1 MFRLIVIF
9 ALLVCVTSFSL
20 RAPIRKNVRL
30 YLSDSPDKATT
41 PKSAPA
47 TPKPSSSSSSKE
59 VTLAPIND
67 DSVKAAGAISGG
79 VIGFLLAGPLGGI
92 VLAAISNYV
101 AKKNDETGEAIRGFG
116 KTSLEVYNYLT
127 KLNSKYEVTDKVGTK
142 IGSQIESIEAE
153 NESVGN
159 IKTAITTTTTKL
171 SELDKEYDFV
181 GKGKQVAAAA
191 ATLSDS
197 AIEKLLELNN
207 KYDFVGSS
215 IDAAKKAVENAKD
228 TSTE

>member
-1 MFRLIVIF
+1 MF
-9 ALLVCVTSFSL
+9 LLLVLLSLVVCVTSFSL
-20 RAPIRKNVRL
+20 RAPIRKNIRL
-30 YLSDSPDKATT
+30 HLSDSTDEPAT

-47 TPKPSSSSSSKE
+47 TPKATSKE

-67 DSVKAAGAISGG
+67 DSIKAAGAISGG
-79 VIGFLLAGPLGGI
+79 VIGFLLAGPLGG
-92 VLAAISNYV
+92 VLLAAISNYV

-127 KLNSKYEVTDKVGTK
+127 KLNSKYEVSDKL
-142 IGSQIESIEAE
+142 GSQVGSKIEALEAE

-159 IKTAITTTTTKL
+159 IRSAISTTTTKI

-181 GKGKQVAAAA
+181 GKGKQVATAAGA
-191 ATLSDS
+191 LSDS
-197 AIEKLLELNN
+197 AIDKLLELNN

-215 IDAAKKAVENAKD
+215 VDAAKKAVEKAKSSSD
-228 TSTE
+228 